1 MRLPTLSALPAL
13 LIVYAGTIS
22 VSGPR
27 SEMRIFER
35 KKRKSKS

>member
-1 MRLPTLSALPAL
+1 MRLPALSALPAL

-27 SEMRIFER
+27 SEEGIFG
-35 KKRKSKS
+35 KNKRKSKL